1 MVAPPDFNK
10 ERLAP
15 MTQAQ
20 VSNRLSLTLERQ
32 PGKAPGTV
40 IFHFS
45 GPFTARSAFASQSPD
60 AVSNLLDL
68 QSMLPSGQLPVLNIF
83 NLAAVPYMD
92 SAGLG
97 MVVKHYTRCQ
107 DKGVR
112 FIVAGATPRV
122 LELFKL
128 TKVDTIIPMIP
139 TLEEA
144 DTLS

>member
-1 MVAPPDFNK
+1 
-10 ERLAP
+10 
-15 MTQAQ
+15 MTEAQ
-20 VSNRLSLTLERQ
+20 ISNRLSLTLERKQ
-32 PGKAPGTV
+32 GKAPGTV

-60 AVSNLLDL
+60 AVNNLLDL
-68 QSMLPSGQLPVLNIF
+68 QSMLPTGQLPVLNIF
-83 NLAAVPYMD
+83 NLTAVPYMD

-112 FIVAGATPRV
+112 FIAAGATPRV

-144 DTLS
+144 DTLC